1 MSKRTSISERLRAAI
16 LTAGESRYRMAKQTG
31 VAQAMLSR
39 FVHRK
44 TSLNL
49 TAVDALA
56 RHLRLDLL
64 RIVSDGATKV
74 KGR

>member
-1 MSKRTSISERLRAAI
+1 MSKRTSVSERLRAAI
-16 LTAGESRYRMAKQTG
+16 LTAGESRYRIAKQTG

-44 TSLNL
+44 TSMNL

-56 RHLRLDLL
+56 RHLQLDLL
-64 RIVSDGATKV
+64 RIVADEPTKR